1 MRVGDLVRFRR
12 SWLLRAGVPDA
23 LGMPIAGLVPDA
35 LGLII
40 EAARHGVPSYKIWW
54 TAQNKTGWWDAHRL
68 KKVESNK

>member
-12 SWLLRAGVPDA
+12 GV
-23 LGMPIAGLVPDA
+23 VPRFYAQRHGA

-54 TAQNKTGWWDAHRL
+54 TAQNKTGWWDSTRL
-68 KKVESNK
+68 EKIS